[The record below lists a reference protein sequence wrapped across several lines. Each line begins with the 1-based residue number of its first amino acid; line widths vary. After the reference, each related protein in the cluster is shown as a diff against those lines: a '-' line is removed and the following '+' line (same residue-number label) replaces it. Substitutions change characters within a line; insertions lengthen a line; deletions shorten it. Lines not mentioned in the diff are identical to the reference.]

1 MIKNLPRWMNWLI
14 KTTRGKTVGEIAG
27 VFPPVFDRYYKIYLP
42 FAFADK
48 FPEDTYPALPDS
60 VDDMN
65 ARAAI
70 GKIFFEVNHWEKIK
84 TNFLR
89 PVYLRELAEIYQ
101 LPFSETLGVQE
112 IYRKLGKKP
121 IQLQRSIDYEIAV
134 LDKIVKWLGSKK
146 KARQFDYGNFQ
157 LSSLQP
163 EYQQDWIKVI
173 KLSDWSITFRQQNE
187 LLNQPFPYLSAYLF
201 PSKKDWC
208 IAAGNRLGGHFLLM
222 GLGNEA
228 GEELEKL
235 EGLEVERLTSHY

>member
-60 VDDMN
+60 VEDMN

-70 GKIFFEVNHWEKIK
+70 GKLFFEVSTWEKIK
-84 TNFLR
+84 ADFLR

-101 LPFSETLGVQE
+101 VPFSQTLGVQE

-121 IQLQRSIDYEIAV
+121 IQLQRSLDYEISV
-134 LDKIVKWLGSKK
+134 LDRLVSWLGDKIK
-146 KARQFDYGNFQ
+146 VRQFDYGNFQ
-157 LSSLQP
+157 LGSLRT
-163 EYQQDWIKVI
+163 EYQQDWIEI
-173 KLSDWSITFRQQNE
+173 IRLSEWPGIFREQNE

-201 PSKKDWC
+201 PAKKDWC

-222 GLGNEA
+222 ALSHEA
-228 GEELEKL
+228 GTELEQL
-235 EGLEVERLTSHY
+235 EGLEIERLNKQY